1 MIEFDKS
8 WDISAKIKS
17 TDPNNNEINT
27 TIWGRFDTSTD
38 PEDLENLLQAIN
50 SFTNNTYVDTEL
62 IAKKSLFQIINDEPD
77 EIPFDGN

>member
-8 WDISAKIKS
+8 WDISAQIKS
-17 TDPNNNEINT
+17 TDSNNNKIVT

-38 PEDLENLLQAIN
+38 PEDLQNLMAAIN

-62 IAKKSLFQIINDEPD
+62 NAKKSLYDLIEDEN
-77 EIPFDGN
+77 EVPF